1 MWKQL
6 LPGFR
11 MTLLLTVL
19 TGLIYPGVVTG
30 LCQMLFKD
38 KADGSLLSKDG
49 RVIGSSLIGQN
60 FTRPEYFQPRLS
72 AAGND
77 GYDGAASQGSNLGPT
92 SQKLADRVKAS
103 VETFRKANP
112 DFQGPIPG
120 DLLTASGSGLDPH
133 LTPEAAQAQ
142 ASRVAKARNI
152 SADKIQQLID
162 QFTEGRDLGF
172 LGEPRVNVLSLNLA
186 LDQRYPISK

>member
-77 GYDGAASQGSNLGPT
+77 GYDGTASQGSNLGPT

-103 VETFRKANP
+103 VETFRKQNP
-112 DFQGPIPG
+112 DFQGAIPA

-133 LTPEAAQAQ
+133 LTPEAAEAQ
-142 ASRVAKARNI
+142 ASRVAKARGV
-152 SADKIQQLID
+152 AAGQVQQLID

-172 LGEPRVNVLSLNLA
+172 LGEPRVNVLLLNVA
-186 LDQRYPISK
+186 LDQRYPVSK

>member
-1 MWKQL
+1 
-6 LPGFR
+6 

-30 LCQMLFKD
+30 LCQIFFKNQ
-38 KADGSLLSKDG
+38 ADGSLLLRDG

-77 GYDGAASQGSNLGPT
+77 GYDGTASQGSNLGPT

-103 VETFRKANP
+103 VETFRKQNP

-133 LTPEAAQAQ
+133 LTPEAADAQ
-142 ASRVAKARNI
+142 ASRVAKARGV
-152 SADKIQQLID
+152 AAGQIQQLVA

-172 LGEPRVNVLSLNLA
+172 LGEPRVNVLLLNLA
-186 LDQRYPISK
+186 LDQRYPVGK